1 MSKGKRNYSTDFKK
15 KAVELSYARAS
26 IAQVCRELDIPT
38 SVLSRWRQESND
50 YGSNSFPGRGT
61 PKLTEEQREIA
72 HLKKQLKEMQLERD
86 ILKKAIS
93 IFSESDRKNFGS

>member
-38 SVLSRWRQESND
+38 SASSPRAT
-50 YGSNSFPGRGT
+50 G
-61 PKLTEEQREIA
+61 K
-72 HLKKQLKEMQLERD
+72 
-86 ILKKAIS
+86 ILVHKTA
-93 IFSESDRKNFGS
+93 